1 MSTNCLVYYW
11 CIIYNTS
18 VSLGVQPGR
27 EEPLQVCKAQNLML
41 GVGDTVTGVMKGLG
55 NPREDN
61 ETT

>member
-1 MSTNCLVYYW
+1 MHSPRAQRPDFPGTA
-11 CIIYNTS
+11 
-18 VSLGVQPGR
+18 SLGVQPGR